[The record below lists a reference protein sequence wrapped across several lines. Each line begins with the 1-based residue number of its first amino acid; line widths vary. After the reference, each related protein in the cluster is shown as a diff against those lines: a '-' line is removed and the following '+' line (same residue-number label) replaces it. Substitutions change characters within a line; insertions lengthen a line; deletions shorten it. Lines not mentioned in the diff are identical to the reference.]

1 MDIGSR
7 LACRLGRVAASLRRP
22 GRLAILGMAVVLGA
36 AIGVLLLPAPE
47 PLTIA
52 PLRWYALL

>member
-7 LACRLGRVAASLRRP
+7 LACRLGRVAASLLRP

-36 AIGVLLLPAPE
+36 ALGVLLLPAPE
-47 PLTIA
+47 PLTMA
-52 PLRWYALL
+52 PLRWSALL

>member
-47 PLTIA
+47 PLTTA
-52 PLRWYALL
+52 PFRWYSLL

>member
-7 LACRLGRVAASLRRP
+7 LAYHLGRVAANLLRP

-36 AIGVLLLPAPE
+36 ALGALLLPAPE
-47 PLTIA
+47 PLTMA
-52 PLRWYALL
+52 PLRWYGLL

>member
-7 LACRLGRVAASLRRP
+7 LACRLGRVAASLQRP
-22 GRLAILGMAVVLGA
+22 GRLAILGMAVLLGA

-47 PLTIA
+47 PLTMA
-52 PLRWYALL
+52 PFRWYALL